1 MQAKACIKNE
11 FCKEKSSFIP
21 RRNMATVSEL
31 WWAFYFRIVGIKLYF
46 KSFFLVKVIFW
57 EEDVLPLSRISY
69 ALSIFR
75 PVLPNLVVSSLSYVS
90 SSHFYD
96 IEIHKKE
103 MSFCIFFSS
112 NFEKKIA
119 HILCCSI
126 FRNSLCLIKW
136 PCKMFHNLP
145 YFQDAPN

>member
-1 MQAKACIKNE
+1 MQAQACIKNE
-11 FCKEKSSFIP
+11 FCKKKYSFVP

-103 MSFCIFFSS
+103 MSFCIFF
-112 NFEKKIA
+112 FVKFWKKDSTYSM
-119 HILCCSI
+119 L
-126 FRNSLCLIKW
+126 F
-136 PCKMFHNLP
+136 NL
-145 YFQDAPN
+145 QK

>member
-1 MQAKACIKNE
+1 MQLRLVSRMNSAEK
-11 FCKEKSSFIP
+11 KSSFIP
-21 RRNMATVSEL
+21 RRNMASVSGL

-57 EEDVLPLSRISY
+57 GEDVLPLSRISY

-112 NFEKKIA
+112 NFEKKD
-119 HILCCSI
+119 ST
-126 FRNSLCLIKW
+126 NSML
-136 PCKMFHNLP
+136 FNL
-145 YFQDAPN
+145 QK

>member
-1 MQAKACIKNE
+1 MQAQACIKNE
-11 FCKEKSSFIP
+11 FCKKKYSFVP

-103 MSFCIFFSS
+103 MSFCIFFRQILK
-112 NFEKKIA
+112 KKIA
-119 HILCCSI
+119 KILCCSI